1 MAAIKTKAEVV
12 AILRR
17 QLGSVKE
24 QAVKALVT
32 LYNRQTEDER
42 NACVTK
48 HHNNVGF
55 TCVDSRFLTSLA
67 QQFIERGFLT
77 DAQLEALMNTVPK
90 YAAQLVEHSI
100 AQGKIRKEGGF
111 WKW

>member
-24 QAVKALVT
+24 QAIKALVT
-32 LYNRQTEDER
+32 LYNLQTDDER
-42 NACVTK
+42 KEGVTK
-48 HHNNVGF
+48 HHNSVGF
-55 TCVDSRFLTSLA
+55 TCVDSRFLTSLV
-67 QQFIERGFLT
+67 QQFKERGFLT
-77 DAQLEALMNTVPK
+77 ESQLEALMNTIPK
-90 YAAQLVEHSI
+90 YASQLVEYSI
-100 AQGKIRKEGGF
+100 SQGKIRREDGF